1 MLLAKSL
8 RTLLA
13 VGFVL
18 LVAMGCAPTATPTLV
33 PPTATPTPVPPTAT
47 PTPVPPTATPTPAP
61 PTATPTPVLATSAKD
76 IVGTW
81 VGVGAEGLY
90 HRFNEDGT
98 HQVGTSLQ
106 VLVAKP
112 DVEET
117 FRFEGTRLIF
127 TEVKV
132 TGLPPC
138 GPAPGIYEV
147 HLLANGNIK
156 FVCIQDACKQRRR
169 STAMEHKPV

>member
-18 LVAMGCAPTATPTLV
+18 LIAMGCAPS
-33 PPTATPTPVPPTAT
+33 ATPTPV
-47 PTPVPPTATPTPAP
+47 P

-81 VGVGAEGLY
+81 VGVGGADGLY
-90 HRFNEDGT
+90 QRFNEDGT
-98 HQVGTSLQ
+98 CQVATSLEA
-106 VLVAKP
+106 LATKP
-112 DVEET
+112 AAECT
-117 FRFEGTRLIF
+117 FQFEGTRLSL
-127 TEVKV
+127 TEVKT
-132 TGLPPC
+132 TGLPEC
-138 GPAPGIYEV
+138 SPAKTGIYEV

-156 FVCIQDACKQRRR
+156 FVKIQDACSHRAN
-169 STAMEHKPV
+169 STAMEHKPVH